1 MNNYA
6 KIVFCF
12 IFHKKRFLLQKMTDA
27 NEKCYTFLP
36 ILWHAKKKWIYGK
49 SVRYF
54 SPYRLLLLCSLQP
67 CRSPQFPGCQARYYL
82 FVEPWPSF
90 KCMSI
95 MNPRSPIGQFV
106 FINHQDFFI
115 FSFELCPLKVYILE
129 TSPSPLLS
137 SFYPFVS
144 IKKFKKLIWLCVF
157 VIVAREKTAD
167 MTSSLLYSYS
177 VFNQMTSCSLNFI
190 VT

>member
-1 MNNYA
+1 MLH
-6 KIVFCF
+6 
-12 IFHKKRFLLQKMTDA
+12 IFA
-27 NEKCYTFLP
+27 NFVTR
-36 ILWHAKKKWIYGK
+36 KKKWIYGK

-129 TSPSPLLS
+129 TSPSPLLP

-167 MTSSLLYSYS
+167 MTSSLLPVYSYS
-177 VFNQMTSCSLNFI
+177 VFNQMKSCSLNFI